1 VCSIGKVLK
10 WKVLEPEPQWHNDV
24 HRMFDDPRRTL
35 AYIGRKSMVDNLD
48 AIKVSR
54 GHIGESLHYMI
65 LAGNVFR
72 HEMRLLETLVP
83 LTFLEMMVY
92 SGSLYDLNR
101 CTWL

>member
-1 VCSIGKVLK
+1 MCSIGKV
-10 WKVLEPEPQWHNDV
+10 WKVLEPELQRHNDV

-72 HEMRLLETLVP
+72 HEMRPPETQVP
-83 LTFLEMMVY
+83 LTFLKELTTY
-92 SGSLYDLNR
+92 SSLQVNSCR
-101 CTWL
+101 CTW